1 MKVKV
6 TSQQSKVVSVNT
18 QGTTEVVST
27 GIQGPEGIQ
36 GPVGPQGPAGVT
48 NISQATDVDVTNVS
62 DGAVLVYASTSSKWT
77 ATTTLE
83 KQAVE
88 GGHY

>member
-6 TSQQSKVVSVNT
+6 TNQQSKVVSVNT
-18 QGTTEVVST
+18 QGTTEVVSAGIQGPP
-27 GIQGPEGIQ
+27 GIQGPEG
-36 GPVGPQGPAGVT
+36 PPGVT
-48 NISQATDVDVTNVS
+48 NISQASDVDATNIS
-62 DGAVLVYASTSSKWT
+62 DGAVLVYASSSSKWT

>member
-6 TSQQSKVVSVNT
+6 TNNQSKVVSVNT
-18 QGTTEVVST
+18 QSTTEVISV
-27 GIQGPEGIQ
+27 GVQGPSGAQ
-36 GPVGPQGPAGVT
+36 GPSGVT
-48 NISQATDVDVTNVS
+48 NISQASDVDVTNIS
-62 DGAVLVYASTSSKWT
+62 DGAILVYATDSAKWT
-77 ATTTLE
+77 ATTALE

>member
-1 MKVKV
+1 MKIKV

-18 QGTTEVVST
+18 QGTTEVVSA
-27 GIQGPEGIQ
+27 GIQGPPVIQ
-36 GPVGPQGPAGVT
+36 GEQGPSGVT

>member
-6 TSQQSKVVSVNT
+6 TNQQNKVVSVNT
-18 QGTTEVVST
+18 QGTTEVVSA

-36 GPVGPQGPAGVT
+36 GPAGPQGPAGVT

-62 DGAVLVYASTSSKWT
+62 DGAVLVYASNSSKWT

>member
-48 NISQATDVDVTNVS
+48 NISQAADVDVTNVS
-62 DGAVLVYASTSSKWT
+62 DGAILVYASTSSKWT
-77 ATTTLE
+77 ATTALE

>member
-6 TSQQSKVVSVNT
+6 TNQQNKVVSVNT
-18 QGTTEVVST
+18 QGTTEVVSV
-27 GIQGPEGIQ
+27 GVQGP
-36 GPVGPQGPAGVT
+36 PGVT
-48 NISQATDVDVTNVS
+48 TISQAADVDTTNVS
-62 DGAVLVYASTSSKWT
+62 DGSVLVYETNSSKWK